1 MKTITLSGG
10 FHNSG
15 EIRFRL
21 TDEKYNDLKSQR
33 STLYEVLSPNQLKRA
48 TNHFCGI
55 SGCCCG
61 SYARAEIDFD

>member
-10 FHNSG
+10 FHNSR
-15 EIRFRL
+15 EIRFRIS
-21 TDEKYNDLKSQR
+21 DENYNDLKNQKIA
-33 STLYEVLSPNQLKRA
+33 LFEVLSPNQLKRA
-48 TNHFCGI
+48 ERHFCGI